1 MKNKSL
7 FIAVCSAIVILLA
20 GCGEQSAGTPAGA
33 GSSSTEISA
42 PAEDIGLETA
52 KAAAIKHAGVSASE
66 AEFTKAKLDYDDG
79 VAEYDIEFTANSMK
93 YEYEIKAAD
102 GSVLE
107 FSAETTSYGS
117 TQTSQSAQTPQG
129 GPTSQDTQTASQ
141 STQSSQ
147 ATTNS
152 SISESEAKQIVLNHA
167 GFSEA
172 QVTFTQ
178 CKLDYD
184 NGVAEYDI
192 EFTANAKHYEYEI
205 RASDGKVLE
214 FSSEAI
220 PDPTGLISESRA
232 KEIALTRAGFSA
244 SQVSFK
250 KCELDYDNG
259 ITKYEVEFTVNG
271 TEYEFEINANTGAIL
286 EMDVDHDDDHH
297 DDHH

>member
-7 FIAVCSAIVILLA
+7 IIAVCSAIVILLA

-33 GSSSTEISA
+33 ESSSAEISA
-42 PAEDIGLETA
+42 PAEDIGLEAA

-66 AEFTKAKLDYDDG
+66 AEFTKVKLDYDDG

-93 YEYEIKAAD
+93 YEYEIKASD

-107 FSAETTSYGS
+107 FSAETTNYGS
-117 TQTSQSAQTPQG
+117 AQTSQS
-129 GPTSQDTQTASQ
+129 TQTTSQ

-147 ATTNS
+147 AATNN
-152 SISESEAKQIVLNHA
+152 SISESEAKQIALNHA

-192 EFTANAKHYEYEI
+192 EFTADAKHYEYEI

-232 KEIALTRAGFSA
+232 KEIALARAGFSEA
-244 SQVSFK
+244 QVSFK
-250 KCELDYDNG
+250 KCELDYDDG
-259 ITKYEVEFTVNG
+259 ISKYEVEFTANG
-271 TEYEFEINANTGAIL
+271 TEYEFEINANTGAVL